1 MKSIFTSL
9 LVFTALVAAAQ
20 SYNSPESVKYD
31 ANHQRYIVSNTGADN
46 LQQVVP
52 GSAPTLFVSNVP
64 NPYGLTIVGDTVY
77 VCCNSSHLRGY
88 NLTTAALAFDV
99 DLGGTFLNG
108 ICSDNAGNIYITDFS
123 AKKVFRYNIASQL
136 FNYFVGTAMAKTPN
150 GIVHDPANNQLIMAT
165 WGSNA
170 PILGL
175 SLVDST
181 VTTLKPTT
189 LSNIDGIGIDADGN
203 VYAADWGTDGIYFF
217 DAAFANNPIKVVS
230 GLSNPADI
238 WYNQLSDTIAVPNT
252 SANTVTFHG
261 FARPVAVND
270 VDSATVGTPKTI
282 CVTQNDFISSNV
294 SLTLQDVS
302 TAQFGT
308 AVVSGNCIN
317 YTGSAV
323 GVETFTYTVCSVD
336 TPSFCTT
343 GTLQLVVNDSIT
355 LPNGIENIE
364 LSNISMFP
372 NPANAVLTI
381 DMKRSN
387 DDITNSF
394 YTIEIINAIGE
405 VQKSVSVKAK
415 TLTIDVKDL
424 PNGIYFATITGEK
437 HRKLLGK
444 FSISR

>member
-9 LVFTALVAAAQ
+9 LVLTALIAGAQ

-52 GSAPTLFVSNVP
+52 GSAPTLFVNNVP
-64 NPYGLTIVGDTVY
+64 SPYGLTIVGDTVY

-88 NLTTAALAFDV
+88 NLTTGALAFDV
-99 DLGGTFLNG
+99 NLGGSFLNG
-108 ICSDNAGNIYITDFS
+108 ICSDDAGNIYVTDFS

-150 GIVHDPANNQLIMAT
+150 GIIHDAANNQLIIAT

-175 SLVDST
+175 SLADST
-181 VTTLKPTT
+181 ISTLKTT
-189 LSNIDGIGIDADGN
+189 SLTNIDGIGIDGDGN
-203 VYAADWGTDGIYFF
+203 VYAADWGTDGVYFF
-217 DAAFANNPIKVVS
+217 DAAFANAPVKVVT
-230 GLSNPADI
+230 GLSNPADMS
-238 WYNQLSDTIAVPNT
+238 YNQLTDTVAVPNT
-252 SANTVTFHG
+252 SNNTVTFHG
-261 FARPVAVND
+261 FARPVAVAD
-270 VDSATVGTPKTI
+270 ADSATVGTPKAI
-282 CVTQNDFISSNV
+282 CVIQNDVISSNV

-317 YTGSAV
+317 YTGNSV
-323 GVETFTYTVCSVD
+323 GTENLTYTICSVD

-343 GTLQLVVNDSIT
+343 GNLVITVTDS
-355 LPNGIENIE
+355 LPNGIENIA

-387 DDITNSF
+387 DEITNGF

-405 VQKSVSVKAK
+405 VQKTVSAKAK
-415 TLTIDVKDL
+415 TITLDVKDL
-424 PNGIYFATITGEK
+424 PNGMYLATISGEK
-437 HRKLLGK
+437 QRKLLGK
-444 FSISR
+444 FNISK